1 MNVSGAYGA
10 AVLYR
15 KKDDDSL
22 VILKEISLHDLTA
35 TERQMAMN
43 EVCQHYLYRH
53 SVQFSHLSLV
63 HCGVLFEMQSQEFL
77 IDVIDI
83 SLFNLFFK

>member
-1 MNVSGAYGA
+1 MPVLSRDLNFDWAILSYYALKLHSLGAYGA

-22 VILKEISLHDLTA
+22 VILKEISLHELTA

-43 EVCQHYLYRH
+43 EVTFRPLK
-53 SVQFSHLSLV
+53 
-63 HCGVLFEMQSQEFL
+63 
-77 IDVIDI
+77 
-83 SLFNLFFK
+83 FKITTFYSIQDAV

>member
-1 MNVSGAYGA
+1 MHSYFLLDVVFLHLGAYGA

-22 VILKEISLHDLTA
+22 VILKEISLHDLSA

-43 EVCQHYLYRH
+43 EVSTAFNFLLYHPRVYHYLN
-53 SVQFSHLSLV
+53 
-63 HCGVLFEMQSQEFL
+63 VLL
-77 IDVIDI
+77 
-83 SLFNLFFK
+83 NKY

>member
-1 MNVSGAYGA
+1 MKFLGAYGA

-43 EVCQHYLYRH
+43 EVCL
-53 SVQFSHLSLV
+53 HLQLL
-63 HCGVLFEMQSQEFL
+63 CLLF
-77 IDVIDI
+77 
-83 SLFNLFFK
+83 

>member
-1 MNVSGAYGA
+1 MDYALKLLSLGAYGA

-22 VILKEISLHDLTA
+22 VILKEISLHELTA

-43 EVCQHYLYRH
+43 EVTC
-53 SVQFSHLSLV
+53 
-63 HCGVLFEMQSQEFL
+63 
-77 IDVIDI
+77 
-83 SLFNLFFK
+83 